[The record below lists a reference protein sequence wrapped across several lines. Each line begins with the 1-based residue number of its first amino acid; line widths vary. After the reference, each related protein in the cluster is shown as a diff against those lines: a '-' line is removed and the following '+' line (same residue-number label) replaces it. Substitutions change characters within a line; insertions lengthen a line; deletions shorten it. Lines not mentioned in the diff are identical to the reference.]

1 MSDKTKHCGCESL
14 RDQFAAAALTGL
26 LVAHQEDAVDD
37 VVRWSFNWADSMLAE
52 RAKLTPKSASVS
64 NDEAPESKADAM
76 PRTPETDR
84 LTEWERHGSHRWG
97 LGVASDL
104 YDLECRV
111 AALEKTIHDAVPAAR
126 AEAEVKEPTG
136 SSTGCGEP
144 ESTVRTGDT
153 PVTEP
158 LPDDANGRGCA
169 TLGWRLLE
177 AGEVIQEGDEWYSES
192 ADRWY
197 PLRRWHGWQYSG
209 DVGCVRYRRRVEPAA
224 ESRDVYPQGRE
235 PVAWCVMR
243 VGGSFGQV
251 FRSLEGA
258 MEHAEEL
265 EELENWKYDAVP
277 LYARLPKAPAN
288 LEVSEANGYAI
299 EFGEWEVE

>member
-111 AALEKTIHDAVPAAR
+111 AALEAAAAHAHR
-126 AEAEVKEPTG
+126 SGAG
-136 SSTGCGEP
+136 G
-144 ESTVRTGDT
+144 GD
-153 PVTEP
+153 
-158 LPDDANGRGCA
+158 
-169 TLGWRLLE
+169 
-177 AGEVIQEGDEWYSES
+177 
-192 ADRWY
+192 
-197 PLRRWHGWQYSG
+197 
-209 DVGCVRYRRRVEPAA
+209 RVCQ
-224 ESRDVYPQGRE
+224 SRVDG
-235 PVAWCVMR
+235 A
-243 VGGSFGQV
+243 
-251 FRSLEGA
+251 A
-258 MEHAEEL
+258 ME
-265 EELENWKYDAVP
+265 
-277 LYARLPKAPAN
+277 R
-288 LEVSEANGYAI
+288 G
-299 EFGEWEVE
+299 